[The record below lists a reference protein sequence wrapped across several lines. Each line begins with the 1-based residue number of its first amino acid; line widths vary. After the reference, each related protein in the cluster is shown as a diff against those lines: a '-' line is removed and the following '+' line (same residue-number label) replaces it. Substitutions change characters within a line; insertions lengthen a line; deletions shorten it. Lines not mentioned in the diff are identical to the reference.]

1 MAGGG
6 RGEAGARGCRHA
18 AQGTSPSGE
27 GKDEQE
33 TLPVRLRYVVRRAQS
48 INPLPAPVVL
58 RTTEISRD
66 LPTPPRAFPDQT
78 G

>member
-1 MAGGG
+1 MENASSISKPPISF
-6 RGEAGARGCRHA
+6 A
-18 AQGTSPSGE
+18 AQ
-27 GKDEQE
+27 
-33 TLPVRLRYVVRRAQS
+33 PVVAPKALF
-48 INPLPAPVVL
+48 IPLPAPVVL